1 MTAVTH
7 GVDPGVLR
15 ALLAAGRNP
24 ALADPVLAEPVLA
37 EADIVDLHRLKGGY
51 SREMWSFDAVTRD
64 GATHPL
70 ILCADSAVGVV
81 GAGGQTLGRPA
92 EAALLHTLH
101 TAGLPV
107 PDAVAS
113 GDGATGG
120 PGGELGRPYLVMER
134 CSGTAAIGPL
144 HRDPWYVQHRAEL
157 ADWFAATLAAIHAAD
172 VPADILGARPDP
184 ARVAGVEL
192 ARWSGELRA
201 TPRAHTGVLDRALGW
216 LAANPPPPPVR
227 VTLLHG
233 DYRTG
238 NILHGHGDGGP
249 DGLRTV
255 LDWEMAHVGDP
266 LEDLAWAQL
275 VCWRVGTDRVGG
287 LVDLA
292 RWPDLYGAAAGWA
305 PDLAALRWWEV
316 LGSVKM
322 ACLVW
327 RAAEAVTV
335 PAERALLERLFA
347 DLGTELD
354 RRLLPP
360 DRRPTAPR
368 PTGPAPTDAV
378 QAHGAQT
385 DAAQTDAVGANAAQA
400 ADTVR
405 ADTARADMA
414 QTGAVPAGG
423 AQGGRST
430 AMTDGGRRA
439 DVGPATE
446 SFEVRGVRNGSI
458 VTVVWDRGVLDGDPP
473 TIDLVEVEADLV
485 AESRRDPLQRRRDG
499 GAGGGAAAVAVNDP
513 ESAFALV
520 VRTLDRVVQVT
531 TPARPRPSR

>member
-7 GVDPGVLR
+7 GVDAGVLR
-15 ALLAAGRNP
+15 ALLAAGHHCALGEADPALGEADP
-24 ALADPVLAEPVLA
+24 ALAEV
-37 EADIVDLHRLKGGY
+37 DILDLHPLKGGY

-64 GATHPL
+64 GAVHPL
-70 ILCADSAVGVV
+70 ILCADSAAGVV

-113 GDGATGG
+113 GDGAAGG
-120 PGGELGRPYLVMER
+120 PGGELGRPYLVMQR

-144 HRDPWYVQHRAEL
+144 HRDPWYVEHRAEL
-157 ADWFAATLAAIHAAD
+157 AVWFAATLAAIHAAD
-172 VPADILGARPDP
+172 VPADVLGGVRPDP
-184 ARVAGVEL
+184 ARVAGAEL

-201 TPRAHTGVLDRALGW
+201 TPQAHTAVLDRALGW
-216 LAANPPPPPVR
+216 LAANPPPPPAR

-249 DGLRTV
+249 SGLRTV
-255 LDWEMAHVGDP
+255 LDWEMAHLGDP

-292 RWPDLYGAAAGWA
+292 RWPELYGAAAGWA

-327 RAAEAVTV
+327 RAAEAVTA

-360 DRRPTAPR
+360 DRH
-368 PTGPAPTDAV
+368 PAPPRRGGPPPTDE
-378 QAHGAQT
+378 
-385 DAAQTDAVGANAAQA
+385 
-400 ADTVR
+400 
-405 ADTARADMA
+405 AR
-414 QTGAVPAGG
+414 
-423 AQGGRST
+423 
-430 AMTDGGRRA
+430 TDG
-439 DVGPATE
+439 D
-446 SFEVRGVRNGSI
+446 
-458 VTVVWDRGVLDGDPP
+458 
-473 TIDLVEVEADLV
+473 
-485 AESRRDPLQRRRDG
+485 QR
-499 GAGGGAAAVAVNDP
+499 
-513 ESAFALV
+513 
-520 VRTLDRVVQVT
+520 
-531 TPARPRPSR
+531 

>member
-1 MTAVTH
+1 
-7 GVDPGVLR
+7 
-15 ALLAAGRNP
+15 
-24 ALADPVLAEPVLA
+24 
-37 EADIVDLHRLKGGY
+37 
-51 SREMWSFDAVTRD
+51 
-64 GATHPL
+64 
-70 ILCADSAVGVV
+70 
-81 GAGGQTLGRPA
+81 
-92 EAALLHTLH
+92 
-101 TAGLPV
+101 
-107 PDAVAS
+107 
-113 GDGATGG
+113 
-120 PGGELGRPYLVMER
+120 MER

-360 DRRPTAPR
+360 T
-368 PTGPAPTDAV
+368 
-378 QAHGAQT
+378 
-385 DAAQTDAVGANAAQA
+385 
-400 ADTVR
+400 
-405 ADTARADMA
+405 
-414 QTGAVPAGG
+414 AVPPHRARPDRHR
-423 AQGGRST
+423 QTPSRHTEPRRTQPRRTPLGRT
-430 AMTDGGRRA
+430 QPRRRTRYGRTRRGRTWPRRA
-439 DVGPATE
+439 RYRRAE
-446 SFEVRGVRNGSI
+446 HKA
-458 VTVVWDRGVLDGDPP
+458 DG
-473 TIDLVEVEADLV
+473 A
-485 AESRRDPLQRRRDG
+485 RR
-499 GAGGGAAAVAVNDP
+499 
-513 ESAFALV
+513 
-520 VRTLDRVVQVT
+520 
-531 TPARPRPSR
+531 